1 MKEYRLRKFQ
11 TVDESSD
18 SRMVYSRF
26 YKTAELAMMAAQ
38 DDCGTEVVLQW
49 NETSAGFYKTQQTSV
64 AYDVKTFEFEGV

>member
-11 TVDESSD
+11 VNEESLD
-18 SRMVYSRF
+18 LRIVYSRF

-49 NETSAGFYKTQQTSV
+49 TETNSGFFETQQPTV
-64 AYDVKTFEFEGV
+64 NYDVKTFEIV

>member
-11 TVDESSD
+11 TDNESLD
-18 SRMVYSRF
+18 SRMVYSKF

-38 DDCGTEVVLQW
+38 DDCGTEVILHWV
-49 NETSAGFYKTQQTSV
+49 ETAVGFYQTQQTSV

>member
-11 TVDESSD
+11 TNEESLE

-49 NETSAGFYKTQQTSV
+49 NEINCGFYESQQTAV